1 MRDQIALTAIVLT
14 REVFP
19 AFCKPTRESS
29 ISCLKNK
36 LGKEQSKSYNVKYS
50 QEKKLV
56 IVVTT

>member
-1 MRDQIALTAIVLT
+1 MEELMRDEIALTAIALT

-36 LGKEQSKSYNVKYS
+36 LGKEQRNH
-50 QEKKLV
+50 
-56 IVVTT
+56 IM